1 MRHLSDVTSIEELIY
16 SDAFT
21 IQAYDEFGN
30 MMWHR
35 RFPSMLMQ
43 SYYANNSTFVLI
55 RNTRSMHAGGTTNL
69 DGVRLLDYSQQ
80 VEDHVLLASLD
91 PPHSTSDLPL
101 LGPLYPSREEM
112 GVIPSKGNTDL
123 VEPQEVSHGV
133 VALKDWTYREGV
145 RPFAS
150 VPLNPLS
157 PLNHLLI
164 FLITLLFVILVLM
177 VYRYFLWFAPNDEK
191 EVTPSVRNTSLA
203 NYPFSTSTIHEIDES
218 ETPSVHLPPVPEDP
232 NSSSA
237 SIPVD
242 STDFSHIHQHS
253 PKPGLTMATLPNST
267 DVLTTSDLSGLH
279 HISLMG
285 VNLPLCTGRYR
296 QDFTVILVSFSYL

>member
-1 MRHLSDVTSIEELIY
+1 MRHLSDVTSIGSLIY

-21 IQAYDEFGN
+21 IQANDEFGN

-35 RFPSMLMQ
+35 RFPSMLIQ

-55 RNTRSMHAGGTTNL
+55 RNTRSMHAGGTTNV

-80 VEDHVLLASLD
+80 VEDHVLLASVN
-91 PPHSTSDLPL
+91 PHHSTSDLPL
-101 LGPLYPSREEM
+101 LGTLFPSREEL

-123 VEPQEVSHGV
+123 VEPQEVSHGA
-133 VALKDWTYREGV
+133 VALKDWTYREGIH
-145 RPFAS
+145 
-150 VPLNPLS
+150 PLNPLS
-157 PLNHLLI
+157 PLSHLLI
-164 FLITLLFVILVLM
+164 ILITLLFVFLILLICHCFFKFTQ
-177 VYRYFLWFAPNDEK
+177 YDDRESSQS
-191 EVTPSVRNTSLA
+191 VTNSLA
-203 NYPFSTSTIHEIDES
+203 DFPFSTSTLHEIEES
-218 ETPSVHLPPVPEDP
+218 TLPPAQLPSGLDDP

-242 STDFSHIHQHS
+242 STDFTRIHQHS
-253 PKPGLTMATLPNST
+253 PKPDLTMAALPNST
-267 DVLTTSDLSGLH
+267 DDLTTSDLSGLH

-296 QDFTVILVSFSYL
+296 QDFTVNLISFAHL